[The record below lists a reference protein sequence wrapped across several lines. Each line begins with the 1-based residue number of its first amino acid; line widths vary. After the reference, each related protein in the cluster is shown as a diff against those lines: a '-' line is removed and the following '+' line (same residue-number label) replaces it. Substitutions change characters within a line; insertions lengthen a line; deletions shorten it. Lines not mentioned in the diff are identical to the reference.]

1 MFRMLRSTS
10 FDDGIDQAAAT
21 ALRIPDA
28 RTVEEKQEEAA
39 GGALRRA
46 NGKTVMDM
54 KWWANTVMGEGR

>member
-1 MFRMLRSTS
+1 MPLMWT
-10 FDDGIDQAAAT
+10 AAT

-28 RTVEEKQEEAA
+28 RTLEEKQEEEA

-54 KWWANTVMGEGR
+54 KWRANTVMGEGR